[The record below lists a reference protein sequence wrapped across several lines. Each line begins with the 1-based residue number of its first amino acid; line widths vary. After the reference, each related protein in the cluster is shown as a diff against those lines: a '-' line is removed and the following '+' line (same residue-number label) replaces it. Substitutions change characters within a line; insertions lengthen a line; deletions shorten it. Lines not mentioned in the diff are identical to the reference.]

1 MGRFRGVTDEAVLA
15 VYADAEQ
22 PAGHREQAFHELVG
36 RYQHRLFGICVR
48 VLGSPADAEDA
59 VQETLL
65 RLARNASSFRGEAQ
79 LSTWLY
85 RVARN
90 VCTDHVRY
98 AARRPA
104 TPVED
109 VGELPE
115 AGVADDLVAAHD
127 TARTIAGALAQLDE
141 RSRTLLLLVG
151 VDGLSYAEAAE
162 VMGIAVGTAK
172 SRVSRARAELG
183 RILAAADGRDP
194 AAQDHPGVRDRTEAA
209 SPRRDATGRRDV
221 RGPPPG

>member
-1 MGRFRGVTDEAVLA
+1 VRRFAGVADEAVLA
-15 VYADAEQ
+15 VYADTDQ
-22 PAGHREQAFHELVG
+22 PAALREQAFHELAG
-36 RYQHRLFGICVR
+36 RYQHRLFAICVR

-59 VQETLL
+59 VQETLV
-65 RLARNASSFRGEAQ
+65 RLARNAAGFRGESQ

-127 TARTIAGALAQLDE
+127 TAREIQGALAQLDE

-162 VMGIAVGTAK
+162 VVGVAVGTAK

-183 RILAAADGRDP
+183 RLLAAADDRDAGDGGPPGGRSRGEV
-194 AAQDHPGVRDRTEAA
+194 AG
-209 SPRRDATGRRDV
+209 PRPDATGRRDA
-221 RGPPPG
+221 RGPPPA

>member
-1 MGRFRGVTDEAVLA
+1 MGSFRGVSDEEVLA
-15 VYADAEQ
+15 VYADVQQ
-22 PAGHREQAFHELVG
+22 PASQREQAFHELVG
-36 RYQHRLFGICVR
+36 RYQHRLFSICVR
-48 VLGSPADAEDA
+48 VLGSPTDAEDA

-65 RLARNASSFRGEAQ
+65 RLARNATSFRGEAQ

-104 TPVED
+104 TPVEAIE
-109 VGELPE
+109 ELPE
-115 AGVADDLVAAHD
+115 ASVADDLVAAHD
-127 TARTIAGALAQLDE
+127 TARALADALARLDE
-141 RSRTLLLLVG
+141 RSRTLVLLVG

-162 VMGIAVGTAK
+162 VVGVAVGTAK

-183 RILAAADGRDP
+183 RLLAAAEDADVAR
-194 AAQDHPGVRDRTEAA
+194 PGGETRTDLAT
-209 SPRRDATGRRDV
+209 PRPDATGRREP
-221 RGPPPG
+221 RAPPRT